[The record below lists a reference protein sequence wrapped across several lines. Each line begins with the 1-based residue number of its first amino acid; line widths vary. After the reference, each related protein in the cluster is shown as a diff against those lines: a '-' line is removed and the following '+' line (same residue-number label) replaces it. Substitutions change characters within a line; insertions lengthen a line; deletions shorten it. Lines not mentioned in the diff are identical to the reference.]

1 MDILSLLSVCY
12 RRFSIEQKLH
22 RDSDSRS
29 VCAVRPARRIQGSG
43 LVVKFREGVHYRS
56 DKLANIQNG
65 AWLGGR
71 NLACK
76 GVSTAAKKSMKPR
89 LFLRGP
95 MRLIAA
101 DGSICTPKGGIRKA
115 LLAVLVLSETRS
127 RGRVRLQD
135 LLWENSSELQGAA
148 SLRTALCILRRELRK
163 GLGFDPIEADSQSVR
178 IDTSQLW
185 VDIYDADHVADR
197 FNDTHHAC
205 ELLEGINLR
214 GAGGEEFDEWL
225 RDERS
230 RWFDAKNGSSAPTAV
245 DSKVGQSDTG
255 FPLKYTAGGIGIGL
269 LPVVVLTGSATGS
282 LFGDSVLDAVAT
294 DLTALSNI
302 NIYDYRDGESVNF
315 ATNNGS
321 GPELLLRVR
330 LTIEPTQ
337 FALHL
342 AAHLASTQQLVVG
355 GSVTGDFNGRLA
367 VDHYVVSG
375 FIAQMVDRIL
385 NWLSQPDNAHRMMPN
400 TPYQAM
406 NMMFR
411 FEAQAPAIAERM
423 LTEAAANTNEPV
435 YQGLLAYLET
445 FRVGESWGQWD
456 PRMRHRTRDWVD
468 QALSD
473 NPLDCITLCSTGHA
487 LGYALHDYPI
497 AGDIL
502 RQAVRLS
509 PTQAFCWDH
518 LALHYL
524 YLGKYDQALEA
535 AHRAIQL
542 GAFSPI
548 RFTYETTLCMIAT
561 LTGDY
566 TKAVHYGQRAL
577 SRRPQFGAAIRYTAI
592 SLSHLER
599 LDESRELVHRMQC
612 MDPDFSLNWIDE
624 QDRLALTDSGAKHS
638 ICAALKRIGMN

>member
-1 MDILSLLSVCY
+1 
-12 RRFSIEQKLH
+12 
-22 RDSDSRS
+22 
-29 VCAVRPARRIQGSG
+29 
-43 LVVKFREGVHYRS
+43 
-56 DKLANIQNG
+56 
-65 AWLGGR
+65 
-71 NLACK
+71 
-76 GVSTAAKKSMKPR
+76 
-89 LFLRGP
+89 
-95 MRLIAA
+95 MRLVAA
-101 DGSICTPKGGIRKA
+101 DGNICTPKGGIRKA

-163 GLGFDPIEADSQSVR
+163 GLGFDPIEADSQSIR

-185 VDIYDADHVADR
+185 VDLYDAEAIADR
-197 FNDTHHAC
+197 NNDTHNAC

-214 GAGGEEFDEWL
+214 GAGGEGFDEWL

-230 RWFDAKNGSSAPTAV
+230 RWFDTHNGSTALTIR
-245 DSKVGQSDTG
+245 DTSVEQPDTN
-255 FPLKYTAGGIGIGL
+255 FTFEKNTGGIGVGL
-269 LPVVVLTGSATGS
+269 LPVVVLTGSTTGS

-294 DLTALSNI
+294 DLSALANI
-302 NIYDYRDGESVNF
+302 NIYDYRDGKNGTFV
-315 ATNNGS
+315 TNNGT

-330 LTIEPTQ
+330 LTIEPAQ

-342 AAHLASTQQLVVG
+342 AAHLAASQQLVVG
-355 GSVTGDFNGRLA
+355 GSVTGDFSGRLA

-375 FIAQMVDRIL
+375 FIAQTVDRIL
-385 NWLSQPDNAHRMMPN
+385 NWLSQPDNANRMMPN
-400 TPYQAM
+400 TPYHAM

-411 FEAQAPAIAERM
+411 FETQAPAIAERM
-423 LTEAAANTNEPV
+423 LTKAAADTNEPI
-435 YQGLLAYLET
+435 YQGLLAYLES

-456 PRMRHRTRDWVD
+456 SQRRDRTRDWVD

-561 LTGDY
+561 LTGDH

-599 LDESRELVHRMQC
+599 LDESRALVRRMQC
-612 MDPDFSLNWIDE
+612 MDPDFSLKWIDE
-624 QDRLALTDSGAKHS
+624 QDRLALTDPGAKQS
-638 ICAALKRIGMN
+638 ICAALRRIGVN